1 MDVKLNQKF
10 QNRKNGRIA
19 HVERL
24 DEKAKTVILMYDDEK
39 GGYSQNMTFIT
50 LGKSYKR
57 VEDEVTVEPATK
69 EANDIARDFEQS
81 GEVAGDGTPYAE
93 VMAEIKHDEAV
104 AVEQTKEKK
113 QKKEKKAADK
123 PKKEKKERKKRVKN
137 DTVDSIVA
145 FIIDCTEKMGGESGV
160 PREEAMMFRALRKS
174 KNGRQF
180 CKLMWSGKSAKLFS
194 KIKLESYPSRVI
206 NYQLP
211 NVYEFY
217 DCSAETKNAIKELL
231 TASFGACRDKK
242 SNVKKEED

>member
-57 VEDEVTVEPATK
+57 VDDEVVESATA
-69 EANDIARDFEQS
+69 EANAIANDFEQS
-81 GEVAGDGTPYAE
+81 EETAGDGTPYAE
-93 VMAEIKHDEAV
+93 VMTEIKHDEAV

-113 QKKEKKAADK
+113 QKKEKKVADK
-123 PKKEKKERKKRVKN
+123 PKKEKKERKKHVKN
-137 DTVDSIVA
+137 DAVDDIVKY
-145 FIIDCTEKMGGESGV
+145 IIECTEKMGGEIGV
-160 PREEAMMFRALRKS
+160 PRKESMKFRALRKS
-174 KNGRQF
+174 KNGKQF
-180 CKLMWSGKSAKLFS
+180 CKLVWSGKSVKLA
-194 KIKLESYPSRVI
+194 SRVELSDHGSRNI

-211 NVYEFY
+211 YLYEFTEFT
-217 DCSAETKNAIKELL
+217 DETKLKICDVL
-231 TASFGACRDKK
+231 TVSFDT
-242 SNVKKEED
+242 